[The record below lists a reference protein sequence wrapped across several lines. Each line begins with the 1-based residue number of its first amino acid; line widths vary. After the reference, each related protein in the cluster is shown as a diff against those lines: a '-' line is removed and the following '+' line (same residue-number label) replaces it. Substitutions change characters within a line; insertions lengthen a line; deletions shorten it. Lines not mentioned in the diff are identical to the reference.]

1 MIAQIY
7 KATFT
12 IGYDEYMKALTQ
24 GKNPKQARLMPDRMF
39 RFVKEFANANREKA
53 VYKACQWYWDNYKG
67 AWGQINDIMVV
78 NDPCEEV
85 KYGDDFACSSR
96 SSRYLDEPTIRR
108 LIEESD
114 GELTREVKEGK
125 KHHPKNP
132 LKRVRRRRLKP
143 KLVGTN
149 LYQASSGAMYYV
161 TTYRSKNG
169 KRCRK
174 ENKLA
179 SRTIEKAEREIQ
191 RRFGIEP
198 EHCKASKKKLAAK
211 WDT

>member
-12 IGYDEYMKALTQ
+12 ISYEAYMKALAQ
-24 GKNPKQARLMPDRMF
+24 GKNPKDARLMPGRVF

-85 KYGDDFACSSR
+85 KYGDDFSCSSR
-96 SSRYLDEPTIRR
+96 SSRYLDESTIDR
-108 LIEESD
+108 LIAESK
-114 GELTREVKEGK
+114 GELIRENKEGK
-125 KHHPKNP
+125 KHHPRNP
-132 LKRVRRRRLKP
+132 LKRVKRRRIKP

-149 LYQASSGAMYYV
+149 LYQSSSGVMFYV
-161 TTYRSKNG
+161 TTYISKNG

-174 ENKLA
+174 ENKLL
-179 SRTIEKAEREIQ
+179 SRTLEKAQKEIE

-198 EHCKASKKKLAAK
+198 DHCKTSKKKPAAK
-211 WDT
+211 